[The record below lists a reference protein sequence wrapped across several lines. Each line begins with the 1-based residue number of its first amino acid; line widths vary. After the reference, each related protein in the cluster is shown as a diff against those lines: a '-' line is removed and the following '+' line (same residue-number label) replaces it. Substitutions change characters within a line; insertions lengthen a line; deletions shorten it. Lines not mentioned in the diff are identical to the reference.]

1 MPQRI
6 IIVSNAGP
14 VKFDQSGNP
23 TLSAGG
29 VVTAL
34 SGLGSLIGSFTWI
47 QAPATPI
54 EFQMA
59 AAGRPLPSFG
69 PIQVALARL
78 TPQQRT
84 ALYTQICN
92 GILVHCAHSNE
103 DLARPMLRMLGSTW
117 DQTWNLFREA
127 SQAMVQAALEQ
138 ILHTKQGTKYGMFL
152 EDYQMVL
159 TPALARRQLEAH
171 ERSGDIS
178 LQMHIHS
185 PWAGPHH
192 WKVVPSSARTEIV
205 QGMLGADTLGFHT
218 QSDVRNFADCVRQ
231 WLPGQAQVSGHT
243 IRFEG
248 RTITLIVN
256 PIGIDTAE
264 MSTRLASNG
273 GTKAVNIIKQKIDG
287 RRYVFAG
294 IGRTDPMK
302 NLDVLVQAFDLFLQK
317 NEDKI
322 SESVL
327 LLHLT
332 NSRQEVKVY
341 EQHKTLLDQLVAE
354 INARYWQRAG
364 NRNVI
369 EAYYASD
376 PYLHLGLYAQYT
388 VLVVPSEK
396 DGFALTAVEGPWLNQ
411 QEGVLILSIGAGA
424 YTLLAD
430 GILRFD
436 PRGNRKAKAKQLAHL
451 LQQASAMPR
460 GERITHQKR
469 LRAIIRRHDLEAWLK
484 RRLSVMK

>member
-6 IIVSNAGP
+6 IIVANAGP
-14 VKFDQSGNP
+14 AKVDQNGNT

-34 SGLGSLIGSFTWI
+34 SGLGSLMGGFTWI

-59 AAGRPLPSFG
+59 KSGRRLPSLG
-69 PIQVALARL
+69 PIQVVLAKL
-78 TPQQRT
+78 TPQQRQ

-92 GILVHCAHSNE
+92 GVLVHCAHYNE
-103 DLARPMLRMLGSTW
+103 ALARPMLRKLGSTW

-138 ILHTKQGTKYGMFL
+138 VLSTTRGTKHGMFL

-171 ERSGDIS
+171 GRSGDVS

-185 PWAGPHH
+185 PWAGPQH
-192 WKVVPSSARTEIV
+192 WKVVPSSARTEIA

-231 WLPGQAQVSGHT
+231 WLPGQTQISGNSIT
-243 IRFEG
+243 FEG

-264 MSTRLASNG
+264 MSERLASTEG
-273 GTKAVNIIKQKIDG
+273 ARAVDAIRTKIDG
-287 RRYVFAG
+287 RQYVFAG

-302 NLDVLVQAFDLFLQK
+302 NLDVLVRAFKLFLD
-317 NEDKI
+317 NNPDKI
-322 SESVL
+322 NKSVL

-332 NSRQEVKVY
+332 KSRQDVEVY
-341 EQHKTLLDQLVAE
+341 AQHKALLDQLVAK
-354 INARYWQRAG
+354 INADYWQRAG

-388 VLVVPSEK
+388 VLIVPSER

-411 QEGVLILSIGAGA
+411 QDGVLILSIGAGA
-424 YTLLAD
+424 FIRLEN
-430 GILRFD
+430 GVLRFE
-436 PRGNRKAKAKQLAHL
+436 PGGTLKAKVNQLAHL
-451 LQQASAMPR
+451 LQRASEMPR
-460 GERITHQKR
+460 EERISRQKH
-469 LRAIIRRHDLEAWLK
+469 LRTIIRRYNLEAWLK
-484 RRLSVMK
+484 QRLSFIK